1 MIFSTDLESSAG
13 WRTFQ
18 HQKEL
23 HVKQLK
29 HLDKILLFKLIGL
42 QRIVL
47 ISIAIAILIISCE
60 DPYQP
65 ELDSKYQQVLV
76 VDGMISNAEP
86 PYTIKL
92 SLSTNVQ
99 EPGYVALSGYEVS
112 ILDNHGNEE
121 VLSETDAGSYV
132 SSTSG
137 MQGIVGRK
145 YNLLLQSPDGKTYS
159 SDFEML
165 KEPLGIE
172 SVYAEVEYEQ
182 SQTFPYEVP
191 GYQFYIDTYTATSD
205 STYLLWSMTET
216 YQYESDYL
224 MFYSYSSDGI
234 LRTVTNSDSLKTC
247 WTTAKAYPYFIE
259 NTLALSEPQFTH
271 YPIQFVDTK
280 TRKLSIRY
288 SLLVNQFSIS
298 EKAYQYWNGVKI
310 QNTETGNLYATQ
322 PYQLRG
328 NVFNINDDN
337 ELVLGYFMVAGVEQ
351 KRIFVNR
358 PNATVPMYYPVC
370 ELNQVD
376 YELYGFMFLGP
387 PPEWPLF
394 VTEDALGNRALPEQ
408 SCIDC
413 TLSGGVLEM
422 PEFWEY

>member
-1 MIFSTDLESSAG
+1 MKHFIKIKLLPFVG
-13 WRTFQ
+13 
-18 HQKEL
+18 L
-23 HVKQLK
+23 H
-29 HLDKILLFKLIGL
+29 
-42 QRIVL
+42 RIIL
-47 ISIAIAILIISCE
+47 ISIAIAILMNSCE

-65 ELDSKYQQVLV
+65 VLDSKYQQVLV
-76 VDGMISNAEP
+76 VDGMITNGPP

-92 SLSTNVQ
+92 SFSTNVQ
-99 EPGYVALSGYEVS
+99 VPENVALSGYEVS
-112 ILDNHGNEE
+112 ILDDQGNEE
-121 VLSETDAGSYV
+121 VLSELEPGNYV
-132 SSTSG
+132 STPDG
-137 MQGIVGRK
+137 MHGTVGRK
-145 YNLLLQSPDGKTYS
+145 YKLALQSPDGKTYS
-159 SDFEML
+159 TDFEIL

-172 SVYAEVEYEQ
+172 SVYAEVEYQ
-182 SQTFPYEVP
+182 TSQTVPYQVS
-191 GYQFYIDTYTATSD
+191 GYQFYIDTYTAGSD

-224 MFYSYSSDGI
+224 IFYSYSSDGI

-247 WTTAKAYPYFIE
+247 WTTAKAYPFFIE
-259 NTLALSEPQFTH
+259 NTLALSEPRFTH
-271 YPIQFVDTK
+271 YPLQFVDTK

-288 SLLVNQFSIS
+288 SLLVNQLSIS

-328 NVFNINDDN
+328 NIININNDN
-337 ELVLGYFMVAGVEQ
+337 ELVLGYFMVAGLAQ
-351 KRIFVNR
+351 KRIFVNKPEASIR
-358 PNATVPMYYPVC
+358 MYYPVC

-408 SCIDC
+408 HCIDC
-413 TLSGGVLEM
+413 TLNGGVLEM